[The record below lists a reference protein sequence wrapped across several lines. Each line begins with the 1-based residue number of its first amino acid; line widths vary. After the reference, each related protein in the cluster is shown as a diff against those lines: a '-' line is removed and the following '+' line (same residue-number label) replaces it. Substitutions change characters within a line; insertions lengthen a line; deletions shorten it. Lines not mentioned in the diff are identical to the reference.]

1 MSDNLSLHG
10 YAGKMPAELD
20 LIQTPTNVTE
30 EAMKSFRPEL
40 VYLRFLVDCE
50 FSAED
55 LLEQIEKIYE
65 FKDNHSR
72 VHWLSDNARRDWK

>member
-10 YAGKMPAELD
+10 YAGKMPTKLD
-20 LIQTPTNVTE
+20 LIQTPTRVTE
-30 EAMKSFRPEL
+30 EAMMSDRPEF
-40 VYLRFLVDCE
+40 VYLRFLVDCK

-55 LLEQIEKIYE
+55 LLEQMEKIYE